1 MSKKSNKKNPQTQK
15 EQYNAVINSMDK
27 QEPIESNNINLR
39 AQSQDVLPS
48 EFVEKKIMDSRD
60 ESINASTELPR
71 FSEIERFSKV
81 VAIDEAKLRRND
93 GMPKVAKT
101 DKQ

>member
-1 MSKKSNKKNPQTQK
+1 
-15 EQYNAVINSMDK
+15 
-27 QEPIESNNINLR
+27 
-39 AQSQDVLPS
+39 
-48 EFVEKKIMDSRD
+48 MDSRD